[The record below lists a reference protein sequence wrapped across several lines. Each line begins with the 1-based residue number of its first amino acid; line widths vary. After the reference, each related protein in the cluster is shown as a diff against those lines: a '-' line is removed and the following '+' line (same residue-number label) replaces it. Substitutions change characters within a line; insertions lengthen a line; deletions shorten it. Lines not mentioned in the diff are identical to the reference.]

1 MRRAPF
7 GAWAGA
13 CLLAV
18 LAGQPLSALGQGA
31 AAQPGSPAMERM
43 ERMERG
49 RALLANRTETGCVLC
64 HYVPGFAAGGEIGPP
79 LAGVA
84 QRHSAEQ
91 LRRRIADAR
100 VYNPQTIM
108 PAYLST
114 EGLQGVAPA
123 YQGRTV
129 LTAQGLD
136 DIVAYLMAQ
145 AQ

>member
-7 GAWAGA
+7 GAWACA
-13 CLLAV
+13 AV
-18 LAGQPLSALGQGA
+18 LALSLGPPLSALGQGV
-31 AAQPGSPAMERM
+31 AAQAGDQALQSI
-43 ERMERG
+43 ERG

-64 HYVPGFAAGGEIGPP
+64 HAVPGLAAGGQLGPP
-79 LAGVA
+79 LAGVG
-84 QRHSAEQ
+84 QRYSAEQ

-100 VYNPQTIM
+100 VFNPQTIM

-114 EGLQGVAPA
+114 EGLQAVALA

-129 LTAQGLD
+129 LTVQGLD

-145 AQ
+145 AK